1 MAGVNET
8 DPVAHPVAAPAAS
21 PAASPAARSAPAP
34 VTRIFGWFMLALM
47 AAYMINAYLTFWIGL
62 PGTGS
67 LVGWESNGD
76 PNAWIWLQVA
86 IYLGL
91 PGAACLHV
99 LRTPERSLRAE
110 AKAISDANA
119 FIIRAAFWVVLLVG
133 IADAAVSFLRVEGL
147 LPGLVGDEMTMNLGR
162 SQFRGRWIHLPIA
175 AIGIFI
181 ATRSRALGFVW
192 LALLV
197 VAAELLIVF
206 SRFIFSYE
214 QAFMSDL
221 VRFWYASLFLFAS
234 AYTLL
239 EDAHVRVDVLYA
251 GFRRRAQGRV
261 NAVGSIV
268 LGMTLCWTIL
278 LVGMWGKAS
287 VINAPL
293 LVYETTQTGF
303 GMYVKYFMAGF
314 LGLFAVTM
322 MIQFVSSLFK
332 AVADT
337 RNEPGHEDHAA
348 GIIA

>member
-1 MAGVNET
+1 M
-8 DPVAHPVAAPAAS
+8 
-21 PAASPAARSAPAP
+21 
-34 VTRIFGWFMLALM
+34 FGWFMLALM
-47 AAYMINAYLTFWIGL
+47 AAFMLNAYLTFFIGL

-86 IYLGL
+86 LYVAL
-91 PGAACLHV
+91 PGAACLRV
-99 LRTPERSLRAE
+99 LRTPGRSLRAD

-133 IADAAVSFLRVEGL
+133 LADAAVSFLRVEGL
-147 LPGLVGDEMTMNLGR
+147 LPGLFGDELALDLGR
-162 SQFRGRWIHLPIA
+162 SQFRGRWVHLPIA
-175 AIGIFI
+175 AIAIFI
-181 ATRSRALGFVW
+181 ATRTRALGFVW
-192 LALLV
+192 LSLLV
-197 VAAELLIVF
+197 VGAELLIVF
-206 SRFIFSYE
+206 SRFVFSYE

-221 VRFWYASLFLFAS
+221 VRFWYAALFLFAS

-239 EDAHVRVDVLYA
+239 EGGHVRVDVLYA
-251 GFRRRAQGRV
+251 GFGRRTQGRI

-268 LGMTLCWTIL
+268 LGITLCWTIL

-287 VINAPL
+287 VINSPM

-314 LGLFAVTM
+314 LGLYAVTM
-322 MIQFVSSLFK
+322 MIQFVSSLFD

-337 RNEPGHEDHAA
+337 RDEPGHEDPAA
-348 GIIA
+348 TLVA

>member
-8 DPVAHPVAAPAAS
+8 DPIAAPVAQAAPA
-21 PAASPAARSAPAP
+21 PT
-34 VTRIFGWFMLALM
+34 TRIFGWFMLAAM
-47 AAYMINAYLTFWIGL
+47 AAFIINTYLTFWIGL

-67 LVGWESNGD
+67 LVGWESHGD
-76 PNAWIWLQVA
+76 PNAWKWLQVA
-86 IYLGL
+86 IYAGL

-99 LRTPERSLRAE
+99 LRTPERSLRAD

-119 FIIRAAFWVVLLVG
+119 FIVRAAFWVVLLVG
-133 IADAAVSFLRVEGL
+133 LADAAVSFLRVEGL
-147 LPGLVGDEMTMNLGR
+147 LPGLVGDDMTMELGR

-175 AIGIFI
+175 AIGIAI
-181 ATRSRALGFVW
+181 ATRTRSLGFVW

-197 VAAELLIVF
+197 VGAELLIVF

-214 QAFMSDL
+214 QAFMGDL

-239 EDAHVRVDVLYA
+239 EDGHVRVDVLYA
-251 GFRRRAQGRV
+251 GMRRRAQGRV

-268 LGMTLCWTIL
+268 LGITLCWTIL

-287 VINAPL
+287 VINGPL

-322 MIQFVSSLFK
+322 MIQFVSSLFD

-337 RNEPGHEDHAA
+337 RDEPGHEEHDSTLTA
-348 GIIA
+348 

>member
-1 MAGVNET
+1 M
-8 DPVAHPVAAPAAS
+8 
-21 PAASPAARSAPAP
+21 
-34 VTRIFGWFMLALM
+34 
-47 AAYMINAYLTFWIGL
+47 
-62 PGTGS
+62 
-67 LVGWESNGD
+67 
-76 PNAWIWLQVA
+76 WLQVA

-91 PGAACLHV
+91 PGAACWRV
-99 LRTPERSLRAE
+99 LRTPGRSLRAD

-133 IADAAVSFLRVEGL
+133 LADAAVSFLRVEGL
-147 LPGLVGDEMTMNLGR
+147 LPGLVGDEMTMSLGR

-175 AIGIFI
+175 AIGIVI
-181 ATRSRALGFVW
+181 ATRTRSLGFIW

-197 VAAELLIVF
+197 VGAELLIVF

-214 QAFMSDL
+214 QAFMGDL

-239 EDAHVRVDVLYA
+239 EDGHVRVDVLYA

-261 NAVGSIV
+261 NAVGAIL
-268 LGMTLCWTIL
+268 LGITLCWTIL

-287 VINAPL
+287 VINSPM

-314 LGLFAVTM
+314 LAVFAVTM
-322 MIQFVSSLFK
+322 MIQFVSSLFDS
-332 AVADT
+332 VADA
-337 RNEPGHEDHAA
+337 RNEPGHQDHEATVTA
-348 GIIA
+348 